1 MAVSPSK
8 TVDGVEGGTT
18 PPQPPE
24 GLRSDPVAVQTPSG
38 IEIRFNPEPHTYQ
51 VRHPGVL
58 NEKFPDE
65 GWLDVPSVTTVL
77 NCDPGKADPLVAW
90 AQRVGVKGAIT
101 VAQATDLV
109 TLLKVTGLD
118 QAGEIVLSLMKKLK
132 VDTSKIKKA
141 GGDRG
146 TAVHDAFEFWAK
158 SGHKPNVKD
167 FRPEERGYVV
177 ALLKF
182 LTDADPEPLDC
193 EILVASVEEGFAGK
207 YDIRFRVNEPRRIV
221 KHHTP
226 VRGEQYAEL
235 PPGVYLGDLKT
246 SKDVYRSHWRQL
258 AAYEL
263 ASVECGYEPTVA
275 QGVLHVNHEGR
286 YKFVRSLAT
295 YEDFRAVL
303 DVHNSEQ
310 RLKAAKK
317 GAK

>member
-1 MAVSPSK
+1 MVSPPGGAVSPSK
-8 TVDGVEGGTT
+8 DTDGVEGGQDTT
-18 PPQPPE
+18 GPPE
-24 GLRSDPVAVQTPSG
+24 GLTTALTPSG
-38 IEIRFNPEPHTYQ
+38 IEIRFDPEPHTYQ
-51 VRHPGVL
+51 IRGKTEIGEVL
-58 NEKFPDE
+58 D
-65 GWLDVPSVTTVL
+65 WIDVPSVTTIL
-77 NCDPGKADPLVAW
+77 KCDPGKADPLVTW

-101 VAQATDLV
+101 VAKSTDLV
-109 TLLKVTGLD
+109 TLLNVNGLE
-118 QAGEIVLSLMKKLK
+118 QAGEIVLALMKKLR
-132 VDTSKIKKA
+132 VDTSKIKQA

-146 TAVHDAFEFWAK
+146 DSVHKAFEFWAK
-158 SGHKPNVKD
+158 SGHKPNPQD

-182 LTDADPEPLDC
+182 LTDADPEPIDC
-193 EILVASVEEGFAGK
+193 EILVASIQEGFAGK
-207 YDIRFRVNEPRRIV
+207 YDIRFRINEPRRIV

-235 PPGVYLGDLKT
+235 EPGMYLGDLKT
-246 SKDVYRSHWRQL
+246 SKDVYRSHQRQL

-295 YEDFRAVL
+295 YEDFQAVL
-303 DVHNSEQ
+303 AVHNSEQ

-317 GAK
+317 GAR